1 MHVSQHN
8 NGHLAVQ
15 HSTRQHNN
23 SQRST
28 KIQYHKWQGQYSWIA
43 GWIEATQQ
51 GGQDYTAQPKA
62 HSNINITDHHC
73 GWHNTATLVLTEQY
87 KRHSLAMSRVNN
99 TNVKAT
105 TDSMLNDSMA
115 QPSIWHT
122 QPHISTTHCYSTIMH
137 ILQHNSVQ
145 GSTKTHMAAQQGIC
159 KSSTMYTSK
168 HNIVHVKSKQHTW
181 QSMTTHMANLN
192 NAHVEVQQTDSA
204 A

>member
-1 MHVSQHN
+1 MSEHNYMSQHSN
-8 NGHLAVQ
+8 PHL
-15 HSTRQHNN
+15 QHNN
-23 SQRST
+23 SQVAAQQPTRCST
-28 KIQYHKWQGQYSWIA
+28 T
-43 GWIEATQQ
+43 TQQ
-51 GGQDYTAQPKA
+51 GGQDHTAQPKA

-73 GWHNTATLVLTEQY
+73 GTATLVLTEQY

-159 KSSTMYTSK
+159 KSSKMYTSK
-168 HNIVHVKSKQHTW
+168 HNIAHVKAKQRTCQSNMSKQ
-181 QSMTTHMANLN
+181 N
-192 NAHVEVQQTDSA
+192 NAHGKARQRT
-204 A
+204 